1 MFENIL
7 ATSIFVSVLIFAFV
21 SVLAI
26 NVVVAFVNL
35 GINMYMKA
43 KKIKWARVFPN
54 FYLSLFRLA

>member
-43 KKIKWARVFPN
+43 KKIK
-54 FYLSLFRLA
+54 